1 MPISIYPP
9 TLQSTQ
15 PAFLATETS
24 YDVKYTLQKVTSVD
38 SIKHVQIRVVEQR
51 SNSSIVNTSKY
62 PDNVIYKN
70 VDLTKESSPYTV
82 KILTSDLRK
91 SWTPGMCYKIQLRFG
106 STSFPSDLSS
116 FATWKKE
123 QINNQTF
130 SEWSTVMII
139 KAIAQPKVYIENAS
153 IVRVD
158 VIASKQTESSLTPLF
173 TGGYIDDASDE
184 PLDKYKFDLYD
195 EDGKTLIESSDW
207 IQATGGKNCSYR
219 FKTMLINNASA
230 SF

>member
-1 MPISIYPP
+1 MKKFISV
-9 TLQSTQ
+9 LVC
-15 PAFLATETS
+15 FLIMFSFSFADDTKKIEDTWYIS
-24 YDVKYTLQKVTSVD
+24 EDAVCKMWNTDVLVY
-38 SIKHVQIRVVEQR
+38 

-130 SEWSTVMII
+130 SEWSTVMVI

-184 PLDKYKFDLYD
+184 PLDKYKL
-195 EDGKTLIESSDW
+195 LLQI
-207 IQATGGKNCSYR
+207 
-219 FKTMLINNASA
+219 
-230 SF
+230 